1 MEQEGSREPRP
12 GTVLDGQT
20 LLERMQA
27 SVAELERLTAVEGS
41 DISAS
46 VRESL
51 QRETAAL
58 RRMQGDVEALLSR
71 WAEEREQQRAQLQEE
86 QEREHRTLSLN
97 LLAAGLAHEIN
108 NPLAYTTGNI
118 EYLQQ
123 RLPCHALPA
132 PLADECHQVL
142 DEALE
147 GARHIR
153 RVVADLRAISQGDTC
168 AEEPVDLPAVLER
181 ALRMAANHLRH
192 RARVVRDF
200 GKNVPRVLG
209 TTTKLGQVVL
219 NLVINAAQAIPEGRV
234 SENQLTLALREEA
247 GGVVLSISDTGR
259 GIPPDVL
266 PHVFDPFFTT
276 RGGGMGMGL
285 PICRDII
292 TSLGGDIRV
301 HSEPGKGTTVEVTL
315 RRADLP
321 EQPKATECEALPAP
335 RARRILVVD
344 DEPRVVDLLRRLMRG
359 HELVSAANGREAL
372 ERIRATPDFD
382 VILCDLMMPE
392 LTGMDVY
399 ETVRATWP
407 GLHERI
413 VFISGGVFSVEMQRF
428 LKEVKNPL
436 LTKPFEPQR
445 LHGVLATAHERLG
458 H

>member
-1 MEQEGSREPRP
+1 MEQEDGREPQSGKVP
-12 GTVLDGQT
+12 DGPT
-20 LLERMQA
+20 LMERMQA
-27 SVAELERLTAVEGS
+27 SVAALERLTQVAAPDMSE
-41 DISAS
+41 S

-58 RRMQGDVEALLSR
+58 RRMRGELEALLSQR
-71 WAEEREQQRAQLQEE
+71 AVEREQRQARLNEE
-86 QEREHRTLSLN
+86 QAREHRTLSLN

-123 RLPCHALPA
+123 QLPCHALPA
-132 PLADECHQVL
+132 HLADECHQVL

-153 RVVADLRAISQGDTC
+153 RVVADLRALSQGDSST
-168 AEEPVDLPAVLER
+168 EEPVDLPAVLER
-181 ALRMAANHLRH
+181 TLRMAANHLRH
-192 RARVVRDF
+192 RARVVRSY
-200 GKNVPRVLG
+200 GANVPRVVG
-209 TTTKLGQVVL
+209 TTTKLGQVAL
-219 NLVINAAQAIPEGRV
+219 NLVINAAQALPEGRV
-234 SENQLTLALREEA
+234 SENQLTLALREEP
-247 GGVVLSISDTGR
+247 GVVVLSISDTGR

-292 TSLGGDIRV
+292 ISLGGSIRV
-301 HSEPGKGTTVEVTL
+301 DSEPGKGTTVEVTL

-321 EQPKATECEALPAP
+321 EQPQAAERAAP
-335 RARRILVVD
+335 PPQRARRILVVD

-399 ETVRATWP
+399 EAVRATWP

-413 VFISGGVFSVEMQRF
+413 VFISGGVFSGEMQRF

-445 LHGVLATAHERLG
+445 LQGVLATARGRLG